1 MSNLNIDIFENEIL
15 SIVGV
20 NGSGKSTLLKILSG
34 ELINDKGLFR
44 MYGYQMP
51 KERKELW
58 KYISICP

>member
-1 MSNLNIDIFENEIL
+1 LSNLNIDIFENEIL

-51 KERKELW
+51 KERKEL
-58 KYISICP
+58 